1 MADGIVARKVKGV
14 TMVDLAGVFRGA
26 PDAAHA
32 EIDACWWPLA
42 RAALTGI
49 ERRAWVVQHLWNQ
62 CIVRTHEQGD
72 GHVAAEEERPSR
84 ISPSTEGGTFGVLP
98 AGGQVLEVLR
108 QPYQRLPVQYC
119 TGCTGTGAGTGTCT
133 DAMRRPFQCARRPR
147 VEESLALDHKTI
159 RIC

>member
-72 GHVAAEEERPSR
+72 GHVAAEERPSR
-84 ISPSTEGGTFGVLP
+84 ISSVRTVRFYTHREATFGVLP

-108 QPYQRLPVQYC
+108 QPY
-119 TGCTGTGAGTGTCT
+119 
-133 DAMRRPFQCARRPR
+133 
-147 VEESLALDHKTI
+147 
-159 RIC
+159 